1 MLAIITAVIL
11 GTVMMFL
18 GLRNR
23 ENLYVP
29 AIIMSLILVGTLTYT
44 YVTGDDLMI
53 KGMFD
58 FYEFTRERLFI
69 GMIVTIGFLAYII
82 LMGRS
87 VDRIGRH
94 DGELFALLFFVMC
107 GVLQIIFYKHLL
119 TLFLGIETL
128 SIPLYVLAGS
138 DKENVKSNEAS
149 LKYFLMGAFTTG
161 ILLLGIALIYGAT
174 GSFDLNAAKVY
185 FSEEIGTSMA
195 ITGVALVII
204 AISFKS
210 SLVPFHFWTPDV
222 YDGAPTAITAFM
234 ATLVKSAVVF
244 AMYVFVTHATGIL
257 YGKWQIILSILAAA
271 TLILGNITAVYQQ
284 SVKRMLAYSSIAQAG
299 YMILPILA
307 INDGSVSHMTLYF
320 ITYIAANLGV
330 FTVLDSLED
339 YTFDGFLKLGKT
351 KPFLAVAVT
360 IFFLSLAG
368 LPVTGGFFAKLFAIM
383 QTLQYSNMVWLAI
396 LALLM
401 AAVGVYYYFK
411 PIWAMYFRN
420 GDEGQIR
427 PLSNPQIFV
436 ITVLCILVVVLGV
449 FPEAFTPYLS

>member
-23 ENLYVP
+23 ENLYLP
-29 AIIMSLILVGTLTYT
+29 AIVMSALLVGMVAYTYT
-44 YVTGDDLMI
+44 TGQDLNI
-53 KGMFD
+53 EGMYD

-69 GMIVTIGFLAYII
+69 ALVLSVGFMFYVI
-82 LMGRS
+82 LLGRS
-87 VDRIGRH
+87 VDAIGRH

-107 GVLQIIFYKHLL
+107 GILQIVFYNHLL

-138 DKENVKSNEAS
+138 DKENMKSSEAS

-174 GSFDLNAAKVY
+174 GSFDLNVAKVY
-185 FSEEIGTSMA
+185 FSDDMGTSMS
-195 ITGVALVII
+195 IIGVALIII
-204 AISFKS
+204 AIAFKS

-222 YDGAPTAITAFM
+222 YDGAPTSITAFM
-234 ATLVKSAVVF
+234 STIVKGAVVY
-244 AMYVFVTHATGIL
+244 AMYIFVTHATGMMF
-257 YGKWQIILSILAAA
+257 GHWQIILSILAAA

-299 YMILPILA
+299 YMILPIVALT
-307 INDGSVSHMTLYF
+307 DDSVGHMALYF

-330 FTVLDSLED
+330 FTVLDRMED
-339 YTFDGFLKLGKT
+339 YTYDGFLQLGRT
-351 KPFLAVAVT
+351 QPFLAVAVT

-368 LPVTGGFFAKLFAIM
+368 LPVTGGFFAKLMAIM
-383 QTLQYSNMVWLAI
+383 QTMSYADLVWLGV
-396 LALLM
+396 LALIM
-401 AAVGVYYYFK
+401 AAVGVYYYFR
-411 PIWAMYFRN
+411 PIWAMYFRT
-420 GDEGQIR
+420 GEPGQMKS
-427 PLSNPQIFV
+427 LSNTQVFV
-436 ITVLCILVVVLGV
+436 ITILAILVIILGIY
-449 FPEAFTPYLS
+449 PEAFSGYLS